1 MNSIVKRL
9 MPVFFL
15 LFIVIVLGSI
25 AHGYVTPEQR
35 NAGENAVF
43 SHLERQVYLVSSTT
57 ADITPADIVGTAINP
72 PYRLK
77 IHNVAAG
84 YTIHRG
90 LLARPTATCTPL
102 LAGASLDEVYTT
114 DPNWYL
120 ATTATVT
127 NIIAE
132 VWTAE

>member
-1 MNSIVKRL
+1 MRL
-9 MPVFFL
+9 KP
-15 LFIVIVLGSI
+15 FIPMIMILVVIVMVAKMSM
-25 AHGYVTPEQR
+25 AYVEPFQR
-35 NAGENAVF
+35 QAGENAIF
-43 SHLERQVYLVSSTT
+43 SHLARQVYLTSSTT
-57 ADITPADIVGTAINP
+57 ADITPASIVGTAIQP
-72 PYRLK
+72 PYRLR
-77 IHNVAAG
+77 IYNTAAG

-102 LAGASLDEVYTT
+102 LAGSSFNEVYTAL
-114 DPNWYL
+114 PNWYL